1 MVFEELKHDL
11 MEAEA
16 DMRSYFENSEE
27 YLELKVFKVL
37 MQFLA
42 SSLKSVLVSLGVL
55 FAILFLSL
63 GLALALCEALD
74 SYYLGFIVV
83 GAFYVLMSI
92 VIYIFRNKL
101 NGSIIRK
108 FSTLYFDRP

>member
-1 MVFEELKHDL
+1 MVFEELKKDL

-16 DMRSYFENSEE
+16 DMRSYFVNSEE

-42 SSLKSVLVSLGVL
+42 ASLKTVLVSLGVL
-55 FAILFLSL
+55 FALFFLSL

-74 SYYLGFIVV
+74 SYYLGFIMV
-83 GAFYVLMSI
+83 GGFYVLMSF
-92 VIYIFRNKL
+92 VLYIFRNKL